1 MVYIKIVDGKIID
14 IIKLSDTEN
23 KFLET
28 MKNE

>member
-23 KFLET
+23 KFLGT

>member
-1 MVYIKIVDGKIID
+1 MVYIKIIDGKIID